1 MPMATQTKAQKWGG
15 SVSAPIPAA
24 IAKRLHISPGTVI
37 EVEERD
43 GSVIVKPV
51 RRPRRTLKEILQS
64 CKRKF
69 PKGNP
74 HGEIDF
80 GPPVG
85 KEIW

>member
-1 MPMATQTKAQKWGG
+1 M
-15 SVSAPIPAA
+15 SAPIPAA
-24 IAKRLHISPGTVI
+24 IAKRLRIAPGTVI
-37 EVEERD
+37 EVAERE
-43 GSVIVKPV
+43 GAVIVRPV
-51 RRPRRTLKEILQS
+51 RRPRRKLDEILRD
-64 CKRKF
+64 CKKKF